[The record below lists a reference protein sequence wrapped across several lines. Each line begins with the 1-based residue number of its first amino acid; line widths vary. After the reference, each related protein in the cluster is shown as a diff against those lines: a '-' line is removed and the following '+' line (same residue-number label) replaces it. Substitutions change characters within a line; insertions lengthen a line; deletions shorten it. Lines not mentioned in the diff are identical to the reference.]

1 MSKKNTPQIPETI
14 IVELKEENENSRASA
29 AGDYSTQLDEP
40 IVIEEGDQVSIK
52 SVFIDSNIPE
62 LGLVEVPPAEEGDK
76 FRECSITTGFYLM
89 NIPSSLETTFKVQTP
104 ADADA
109 QRLVISKVYDPLL
122 ILDPTDTSKL
132 NPSAGHGFAP
142 SDTNET
148 GGNTTVAD
156 QQNALNA
163 RMDGKPY
170 VAMRVVKH
178 EATDPSTHNF
188 SVTSI
193 DMALR
198 TLIPF
203 PGGGGKPAPLK
214 KVTFKFLYYEAGPT
228 GTNGKQKSQSLVFNF
243 DTVSNTVLNKFMSTY
258 PQRKSFTDD
267 DGNTSV
273 QFVIPINNDLFKSG
287 GDFETLF
294 TGSTVSFPFKKN
306 NERVYIHCVTP
317 FPPFTPP
324 LLTDNIQAN
333 NKLIDLKTH
342 GAVDTT
348 PFSLVPITRTT
359 NFKLECR
366 KYVPDELARLIS
378 QKLSSVTSIGDIPA
392 DSSFLSNNGILA
404 TSRGLIIN
412 ENPHLTEANLT
423 AAAGATAADRGGD
436 KYRLAN
442 ITTPVV
448 FARTLQNDPQNIGDL
463 PELIQVDGDNIVDI
477 FRMNDINTNSLNYI
491 IGSQNFALEY
501 DDDSQKFAF
510 TSLHTPL
517 YDLSDGTSGS
527 SQIRQYLESTKPG
540 LAAGGTFP
548 GGVNVVGQTPPRI
561 PARPNG
567 KRFWVNKYSGCYI
580 TELNPPEIFYDGM
593 RFSGAGN
600 TKITTGI
607 DGSVLCKDRNG
618 TEMAVHGVPFNLVD
632 GVNTT
637 GDFDGV
643 GAIVQRVTPH
653 FPFGGT
659 NPQPYDNKIKPLN
672 TTFNTANP
680 PVLTGPNDYL
690 GQYQLY
696 DVALQVGQTAGPS
709 SLPPSYLTANEDRQV
724 SIFANSHITDSQYQQ
739 VDNPYYKV
747 EVKSKLKN
755 NIEGDPSK
763 NKFISAIISKYYS
776 SGNYTSAYNEG
787 SIVYTHRGMPEIL
800 DHFSVRILDN
810 KGILAEDISTKN
822 TVFLEI
828 LKSRS
833 T

>member
-1 MSKKNTPQIPETI
+1 MSKKNVPQIPETI
-14 IVELKEENENSRASA
+14 IVELKEENDNSRASA

-104 ADADA
+104 ADNDA
-109 QRLVISKVYDPLL
+109 ERLVLSKVYDPLL
-122 ILDPTDTSKL
+122 ILDPANTANL
-132 NPSAGHGFAP
+132 NASAGRGFTP
-142 SDTNET
+142 SDTNGAT
-148 GGNTTVAD
+148 GAAAD
-156 QQNALNA
+156 QRTALNA

-193 DMALR
+193 DLGFT
-198 TLIPF
+198 TLVPL
-203 PGGGGKPAPLK
+203 PGGGGTGYPKK

-228 GTNGKQKSQSLVFNF
+228 GTNGKQKSQSLVFNW
-243 DTVSNTVLNKFMSTY
+243 DTVTNDVLNKFMGVY

-267 DGNTSV
+267 DGHTEV
-273 QFVIPINNDLFKSG
+273 KWVIPINNDLFKPG
-287 GDFETLF
+287 GDFESLF

-306 NERVYIHCVTP
+306 DQRVYIHCITP
-317 FPPFTPP
+317 YAPFTPP
-324 LLTDNIQAN
+324 LLADNIQAN
-333 NKLIDLKTH
+333 NRLIDLKTH
-342 GAVDTT
+342 GSVDTT

-378 QKLSSVTSIGDIPA
+378 QKLSSVTSMGDIPA
-392 DSSFLSNNGILA
+392 DGSFLSNNGILA
-404 TSRGLIIN
+404 TSRGLILN
-412 ENPHLTEANLT
+412 ENPHLTEADLVHDNN
-423 AAAGATAADRGGD
+423 AVGSATDRGADSYVTAG
-436 KYRLAN
+436 

-540 LAAGGTFP
+540 QAAGGTFP
-548 GGVNVVGQTPPRI
+548 GGVNVVGQTPPAI
-561 PARPNG
+561 PARPNA

-580 TELNPPEIFYDGM
+580 AELNPPEIFYDGM

-600 TKITTGI
+600 TKITTDT

-659 NPQPYDNKIKPLN
+659 NPKPYDNKIKPLN
-672 TTFNTANP
+672 TTFSAASP

-696 DVALQVGQTAGPS
+696 DIALQVGQTAGPS
-709 SLPPSYLTANEDRQV
+709 LLPPSYLTANEDRQV

-800 DHFSVRILDN
+800 DHFAVRILDN